1 MAGMGA
7 GILEC
12 EELVAYAKDADFDAA
27 DEHTQACPRRQ
38 STRLAHA
45 YKGHPVSTLAE
56 ANQRAPD
63 HVILS
68 RVR

>member
-7 GILEC
+7 GIFEC

-27 DEHTQACPRRQ
+27 DAHTQASSRRQ

-56 ANQRAPD
+56 AKKRAAD